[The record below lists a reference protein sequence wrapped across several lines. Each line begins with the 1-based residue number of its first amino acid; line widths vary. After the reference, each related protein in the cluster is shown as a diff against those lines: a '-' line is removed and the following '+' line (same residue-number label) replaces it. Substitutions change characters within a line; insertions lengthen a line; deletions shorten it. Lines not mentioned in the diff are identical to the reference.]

1 MYQIVDLTTHTF
13 LYDFWLVYF
22 GFSITCFA
30 WIDISLDLIWR
41 LSLKSYKSFICSNCH
56 LKRGNRPHLVM
67 TLFTSQLSS
76 YTSWWFDLKSIMIVH
91 RGKSTKMYPCPKAY
105 RAENCVQRY
114 LTGEGKTFIYL
125 NGKYTINH
133 KVTRIFH
140 LCIITPITILKLPGS
155 PLETC
160 FHNSPDRWVNK
171 TVAER

>member
-22 GFSITCFA
+22 GFSVTCLA

-41 LSLKSYKSFICSNCH
+41 LSLKSYKSFICSKCH

-67 TLFTSQLSS
+67 TLFISQLSS
-76 YTSWWFDLKSIMIVH
+76 YTSWWFDFKSIMI
-91 RGKSTKMYPCPKAY
+91 MNFA
-105 RAENCVQRY
+105 QRY
-114 LTGEGKTFIYL
+114 FTGEGKTFIYL
-125 NGKYTINH
+125 NGKYTIY

-160 FHNSPDRWVNK
+160 FHSSPDRWVNK